1 MAMDLQK
8 QLYLLK
14 ELEVLVTRLDIHV
27 RYEHLTDAHSGL
39 CMLKGAAFLII
50 DTDTAAEEKLGIFRS
65 VLAGRD
71 LSNIYLPPAVREFL
85 SGA

>member
-1 MAMDLQK
+1 MDLQK
-8 QLYLLK
+8 ELYLLK
-14 ELEVLVTRLDIHV
+14 ELEVLVSRLDIRV
-27 RYEHLTDAHSGL
+27 RYEHLTDARSGL
-39 CMLKGAAFLII
+39 CMLKGAAYLII
-50 DTDTAAEEKLGIFRS
+50 GTDTGMEEKLEIFRR